1 MEKLNKTFSIDST
14 QTLNVLL
21 KTYTTKII
29 RTFDFLNLVMT
40 SHKYTFGD

>member
-21 KTYTTKII
+21 KTYTKKITLATQQDNNKDI
-29 RTFDFLNLVMT
+29 
-40 SHKYTFGD
+40 